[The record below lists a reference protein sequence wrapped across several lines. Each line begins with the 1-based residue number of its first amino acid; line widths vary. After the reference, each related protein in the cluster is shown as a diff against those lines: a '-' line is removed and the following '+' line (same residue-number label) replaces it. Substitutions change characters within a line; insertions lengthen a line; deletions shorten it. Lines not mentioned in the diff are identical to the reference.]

1 MRRKLAVVVFILSS
15 CFSVSAQTNID
26 SEANHSIS
34 TYYAQGV
41 KYKDGIGVAIDY
53 EKAFNY
59 FSKYFSAVLSWKGI
73 IACISMV
80 YVGAMVTGL

>member
-26 SEANHSIS
+26 SEANYSIS

-41 KYKDGIGVAIDY
+41 KFKDGICVAIDF

-59 FSKYFSAVLSWKGI
+59 LSSFVLNG
-73 IACISMV
+73 
-80 YVGAMVTGL
+80 